1 VYNWNKIFSDNDFRY
16 VFKELPKTYRITPEL
31 IQALDSLQDDY
42 IRVFGIKKQSKR
54 VQRLKINIAKKKL
67 EYIKTGKK
75 LLLNDIRIMEREL
88 NESNS
93 LIISQDTTIFDKN
106 HVILQKWYGQKID
119 IKEVTV
125 QEYNVILKV
134 YEQENR
140 AQRNSG
146 RGGSK

>member
-16 VFKELPKTYRITPEL
+16 AFKELPRTYKITPEL

-54 VQRLKINIAKKKL
+54 VQRLKVNIAKKKL
-67 EYIKTGKK
+67 EYIKTSNK
-75 LLLNDIRIMEREL
+75 LLLNDIKIMEREI
-88 NESNS
+88 NENNS
-93 LIISQDTTIFDKN
+93 LIISQDATIFDKN

-119 IKEVTV
+119 IREVTV
-125 QEYNVILKV
+125 QEYNVILNT

-140 AQRNSG
+140 AQRNSRKG
-146 RGGSK
+146 RTR

>member
-1 VYNWNKIFSDNDFRY
+1 M
-16 VFKELPKTYRITPEL
+16 
-31 IQALDSLQDDY
+31 QDDY

-54 VQRLKINIAKKKL
+54 VQRLKINITKKKL

-75 LLLNDIRIMEREL
+75 LLLNDIKIMEREL

-93 LIISQDTTIFDKN
+93 LIISQDATIFDKN

-119 IKEVTV
+119 VKEITV

-140 AQRNSG
+140 AQRHSG
-146 RGGSK
+146 RRGSK